1 MLEFQALASPFCSVY
16 SAALYSKER
25 VTMNSLQQQVI
36 ERVEHAIKTANQR
49 LNKRLKMPTV
59 TFTQRGKIAGSARL
73 QSWEVRFN
81 PILLKE
87 NTDAFLNEVVP
98 HEVAHLIVF
107 KLFGRVKPHGR
118 EWQLIMR
125 EVFQVAPRTTHS
137 FDVSSVAGETY
148 LYKCSCSEY
157 PLTIRRHN
165 RILRGQAT
173 YHCRRCREVLVYS
186 PQ

>member
-1 MLEFQALASPFCSVY
+1 MY
-16 SAALYSKER
+16 SADLNNKER
-25 VTMNSLQQQVI
+25 VRMNSLQQQVI
-36 ERVEHAIKTANQR
+36 KRVEHAIKTANQR

-81 PILLKE
+81 PVLLNE
-87 NTDAFLNEVVP
+87 NADAFLNEVVP

-125 EVFQVAPRTTHS
+125 EVFQVTPRTTHS
-137 FDVSSVAGETY
+137 FDVSSVSGDTY

-165 RILRGQAT
+165 RILRGQAN